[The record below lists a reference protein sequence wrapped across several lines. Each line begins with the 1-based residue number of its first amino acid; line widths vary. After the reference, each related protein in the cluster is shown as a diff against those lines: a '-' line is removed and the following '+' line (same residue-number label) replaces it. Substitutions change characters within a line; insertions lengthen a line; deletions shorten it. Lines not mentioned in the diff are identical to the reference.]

1 MASYAPLLVNV
12 NPGGMQWDTD
22 LIGYDALSSYGSPS
36 YWAQV
41 LFGTYLGTEAVDAKL
56 ANAGPRV
63 FASATRDEKQRKLF
77 VKVVNAT
84 SEEAAL
90 NIALNGVARVE
101 RDATLITLS
110 GKTPNVTNSI
120 THPDVVVPVEHKIA
134 VAGLKFKQSFA
145 PYSINVLELS
155 Y

>member
-1 MASYAPLLVNV
+1 
-12 NPGGMQWDTD
+12 MQWAPD

-41 LFGTYLGTEAVDAKL
+41 LFGKYLGTEVVATTL
-56 ANAGPRV
+56 TNAGPRV
-63 FASATRDEKQRKLF
+63 YTSATRDEKQRKLF
-77 VKVVNAT
+77 VKIVNAT
-84 SEEAAL
+84 SEEKIL
-90 NIALNGVARVE
+90 SIALNGVANVR

-120 THPDVVVPVEHKIA
+120 THPDAVVPVERRIKVPGA
-134 VAGLKFKQSFA
+134 KFKQSFA

>member
-1 MASYAPLLVNV
+1 VYA
-12 NPGGMQWDTD
+12 
-22 LIGYDALSSYGSPS
+22 A
-36 YWAQV
+36 
-41 LFGTYLGTEAVDAKL
+41 
-56 ANAGPRV
+56 
-63 FASATRDEKQRKLF
+63 ATRDEKLRKLF

-84 SEEAAL
+84 SEEKSL
-90 NIALNGVARVE
+90 SIALNGVIRVG

-120 THPDVVVPVEHKIA
+120 THPDAVVPVERRIV
-134 VAGLKFKQSFA
+134 VAGPKFKQSFA

>member
-1 MASYAPLLVNV
+1 
-12 NPGGMQWDTD
+12 
-22 LIGYDALSSYGSPS
+22 
-36 YWAQV
+36 
-41 LFGTYLGTEAVDAKL
+41 VDAKL

-63 FASATRDEKQRKLF
+63 YASATRDEKLRKLF
-77 VKVVNAT
+77 IKVVNAT

-90 NIALNGVARVE
+90 NIALNGAARVE
-101 RDATLITLS
+101 RKATLISLS

-120 THPDVVVPVEHKIA
+120 THPDVVVPVERRIE
-134 VAGLKFKQSFA
+134 VAGTKFKQSFA